1 MYHRSLKKDL
11 GLSLLLLILISGLT
25 TAQEAPEKIFENH
38 MGGYS
43 IDCALNGDVLYHA
56 HGGFLSVLDVSSQPI
71 TKVHSLRLS
80 SECNNIL
87 LHDNCLY
94 VFYTYK
100 DTALEVLSLN
110 NPRRPELMHRMPITS
125 RFPIQGHFAQNLL
138 FLAMDDSLAILDM
151 STPSAPQRIHT
162 LQVPAQHVAVNDS
175 LLAVATAD
183 SLLLYNHTV
192 SPPLRRQAI
201 ALAQI
206 KALQFFNDRLLVGTE
221 GYPNIGLSVYAQ
233 DLSRLGFVETKIIV
247 GNTSSFKNP
256 RQIQTHGQ
264 MAYVG
269 CSGSASLFV
278 IDLTDESN
286 PQRRGIVEFEE
297 GSWPSAKSLEI
308 DFPTAY
314 MSTGSS
320 DQGIIRFDLSN
331 PDAPALEDGYH
342 APWDAVHLTAL
353 GDTLFLAS
361 MERIWTYQIAS
372 DGGYTVLGSDTAF
385 HDVFRLGTGDHHL
398 LALQGNTLTLIDY
411 STPNALQT
419 LGQYSSTVGELIDVE
434 AVGSILILL
443 SRGAI
448 SGAVEW
454 VDISNPA
461 QPAPLAVHPFDG
473 EARSLT
479 CRTADS
485 LVFAAV
491 HTQNADPVYILNFKA
506 PGNIQEAGMFA
517 LDGLATALC
526 VEDTLALAGSVNLN
540 AGTWALQSFNI
551 KTPGAPAEVARVGGE
566 GTIYDV
572 QIDEGR
578 VYTTVQGTLE
588 GSTGKIIASAND
600 SEISALLARLKK
612 RLHETGGPVGPT
624 HLIILNLAVL
634 SLLALLAMP
643 GGILFAMIPFK
654 ALGMMILIA
663 ILGFFSPAS
672 QMSSGSVG
680 AMLFGLST
688 GSTAVEQEQAV
699 IHQPESPVLEQ
710 NFPNPFNPVTAIRY
724 HVNEA
729 TPVKLTVYDLTGK
742 AVKILVDEVQQ
753 AGSHDVQ
760 FNGSALASGLYTCVL
775 EMHGT
780 THAMRM
786 LLIK

>member
-1 MYHRSLKKDL
+1 MFHRRIKKPM
-11 GLSLLLLILISGLT
+11 GLSLLHLILFFGLA

-38 MGGYS
+38 VGGYS
-43 IDCALNGDVLYHA
+43 IDCALNGDVLYYA
-56 HGGFLSVLDVSSQPI
+56 HGAFLSVLDVSGQTP
-71 TKVHSLRLS
+71 TKLHSLRLNA
-80 SECNNIL
+80 ECNNIL
-87 LHDNCLY
+87 LRDNCLY
-94 VFYTYK
+94 VFYTHR

-110 NPRRPELMHRMPITS
+110 NPQRPELMHRMPIQS
-125 RFPIQGHFAQNLL
+125 GFPFEGHFNGHLL
-138 FLAMDDSLAILDM
+138 FMAMDDSMAIFDTT
-151 STPSAPQRIHT
+151 TPSAPQRIHT
-162 LQVPAQHVAVNDS
+162 LQLPAQLVAVNDS

-192 SPPLRRQAI
+192 SPPLRRQGI
-201 ALAQI
+201 ALAKI
-206 KALQFFNDRLLVGTE
+206 KAMQFYNDRLLVGTE

-233 DLSRLGFVETKIIV
+233 DLSRLGFVETKIVI

-256 RQIQTHGQ
+256 KQIVTHNQ

-278 IDLTDESN
+278 IDLSDETN
-286 PQRRGIVEFEE
+286 PRQRGVVEFEE
-297 GSWPSAKSLEI
+297 GTWPSAKSLEI
-308 DFPTAY
+308 DFPAAY
-314 MSTGSS
+314 MTTGSS

-331 PDAPALEDGYH
+331 PDAPALEGGYH

-385 HDVFRLGTGDHHL
+385 QNIFRLGTGDHHL
-398 LALQGNTLTLIDY
+398 LALQENTVTLIDY

-434 AVGSILILL
+434 TVGSTMILL
-443 SRGAI
+443 SRGAF

-473 EARSLT
+473 EARSLA
-479 CRTADS
+479 CRAADS

-491 HTQNADPVYILNFKA
+491 HTQSADPVYILDFKA
-506 PGNIQEAGMFA
+506 PGTIQEVGMFT

-526 VEDTLALAGSVNLN
+526 VEDTLALAGSVNIN

-551 KTPGAPAEVARVGGE
+551 KTPGAPTEVARVGGP
-566 GTIYDV
+566 GMIYDV

-588 GSTGKIIASAND
+588 GGTGKILPLPDASN
-600 SEISALLARLKK
+600 INALLAKLKK
-612 RLHETGGPVGPT
+612 GLHDTGGPAGPT
-624 HLIILNLAVL
+624 YLIILNLVM
-634 SLLALLAMP
+634 LALIALLVMP
-643 GGILFAMIPFK
+643 GGILFAIMPFS
-654 ALGMMILIA
+654 AFGMLMLIA
-663 ILGFFSPAS
+663 ILGFFAPIS

-680 AMLFGLST
+680 ALLYGLST
-688 GSTAVEQEQAV
+688 GSTAVEQEQTV
-699 IHQPESPVLEQ
+699 IHQPETPVLEQ

-724 HVNEA
+724 HVREA

-753 AGSHDVQ
+753 AGSHELQLD
-760 FNGSALASGLYTCVL
+760 GSALASGLYTCVL